1 MTGLDTDVADMVIKD
16 RLELQE
22 IYEKQT
28 RAPFLDALTGLFNY
42 GFFSMYLE
50 KEIQRSRR
58 SGEKFT
64 LCLVDIDEF
73 SVFNKRHGEVE
84 GDSAL
89 KHMGMLFSH
98 HVRSSDI
105 CARLS
110 SDLFAIIMTATG
122 TDAALTAME
131 RLRREVEQGMGGKL
145 TVSAGLATYPEHG
158 SDKNSLMDIARNAL
172 ANAKVKGG
180 NRALVCKPSK
190 KAVSTTK
197 NRVLVVD
204 DEELNL
210 KLFEAFLK
218 SLGYDVITA
227 TSGLKALSIIE
238 KTEIDL
244 VLLDVMM
251 PELDGFKVCRTLK
264 SREDTRLIPVILVT
278 ALHDLDAKVKGIK
291 AGADDFISKPPNK
304 IELTTRIKSL
314 LRTRNLNKNLTSIEN
329 VLISLANAVEAKD
342 SYTQGHIERVSYM
355 ALEVGKHLEISEE
368 DIEALRMG
376 CILHDVGKISVPRS
390 VLSKPGKLN
399 EKEWEMLKMH
409 PVTGYRI
416 CLPLKKTLGA
426 ALSVIRY
433 HHEKLDGTGYPDGLS
448 GDEIPLLARI
458 AAIVDIYDAL
468 TTERPYRKA
477 LPRESALKVMLKE
490 AAKSKLDDKVLREFI
505 RITESGKQ
513 IFQGNTKCIIT

>member
-1 MTGLDTDVADMVIKD
+1 MSGLDIDVADMVSRDK
-16 RLELQE
+16 LELQE
-22 IYEKQT
+22 IYEKQI
-28 RAPFLDALTGLFNY
+28 RAPFSDALTGLFNY
-42 GFFSMYLE
+42 GFFSMYLD
-50 KEIQRSRR
+50 KEIQRAKR

-73 SVFNKRHGEVE
+73 SIFNRKHGEVK
-84 GDSAL
+84 GDLAL
-89 KHMGMLFSH
+89 KRVGMLFS
-98 HVRSSDI
+98 RYIRGSDI
-105 CARLS
+105 CARLY
-110 SDLFAIIMTATG
+110 SDLFAVIITATG

-131 RLRREVEQGMGGKL
+131 RLRHEVERGMGGSL

-158 SDKNSLMDIARNAL
+158 SDKKSLMETARNAL
-172 ANAKVKGG
+172 TTAKIKGG
-180 NRALVCKPSK
+180 NRTLACRPSK
-190 KAVSTTK
+190 KPVPTAK

-210 KLFEAFLK
+210 KLFEAFLE
-218 SLGYDVITA
+218 SQGYEVITA
-227 TSGLKALSIIE
+227 ANGLRALSIIE

-251 PELDGFKVCRTLK
+251 PELDGFRVCRTLK

-278 ALHDLDAKVKGIK
+278 AMHDLDAKVRGIE

-304 IELTTRIKSL
+304 FELTTRIKSL
-314 LRTRNLNKNLTSIEN
+314 IRTRNLNKNLTSIEN

-355 ALEVGKHLEISEE
+355 ALEVGKHLEIPGE

-390 VLSKPGKLN
+390 VLNKPGKLN
-399 EKEWEMLKMH
+399 GKEWEMLKMH
-409 PVTGYRI
+409 PVTGYKI

-426 ALSVIRY
+426 ALEVIRH

-448 GDEIPLLARI
+448 GDEIPILARI

-468 TTERPYRKA
+468 TTDRPYRKA
-477 LPRESALKVMLKE
+477 ISREKALDIMLGEASRGKIDNGILKE
-490 AAKSKLDDKVLREFI
+490 FIKVTENRRQDLRGEAKCL
-505 RITESGKQ
+505 
-513 IFQGNTKCIIT
+513 